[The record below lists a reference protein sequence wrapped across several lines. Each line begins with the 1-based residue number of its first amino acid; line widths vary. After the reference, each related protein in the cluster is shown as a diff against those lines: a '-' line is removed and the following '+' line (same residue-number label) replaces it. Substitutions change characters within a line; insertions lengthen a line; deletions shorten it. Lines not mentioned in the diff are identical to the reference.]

1 MADKANLRAK
11 AAGGYS
17 VMEPIIKNKAAD
29 VYYRRAIETETD
41 KMLEAIFS
49 EIEKVYTTI
58 KVSNARPQGEKPSIV
73 NITKLIAYY
82 KNEYLPRF
90 LRNSEKIIRKF
101 VNMAARNARSSI
113 SRVMRKLYGDDFSV
127 NFDKDAY
134 NQMLKLII
142 SRNVGLI
149 QNTTLQT
156 LNNIENIV
164 YDGVTTGQT
173 WKAVADNLSNQKGI
187 SKDRIKRIA
196 RDQTGKTNEALNE
209 LSQKSSGIQFF
220 EWRTAQDERVSTG
233 KGGHK
238 QLNGKIYKWGDVDH
252 YPIVDSYG
260 HRGLPHERVNCRCT
274 ALAVLLRKDYEAV
287 RNDDGSYRIIKGR
300 I

>member
-1 MADKANLRAK
+1 MLDKVNSRAK

-17 VMEPIIKNKAAD
+17 VMEPIIKNKVAD
-29 VYYRRAIETETD
+29 VYYRRAIEAETD
-41 KMLEAIFS
+41 KMLEAVFS

-58 KVSNARPQGEKPSIV
+58 KVSNTKPQGEKPSIV

-82 KNEYLPRF
+82 KNEYLPKF
-90 LRNSEKIIRKF
+90 LRNSEKIIHKF

-173 WKAVADNLSNQKGI
+173 WKAVADDLSTQKGI

-238 QLNGKIYKWGDVDH
+238 QLNGKIYKWGDVEH
-252 YPIVDSYG
+252 YPVVDSYG